1 VETLLLSLINQFGF
15 GFGVVAFFSVVLVWI
30 VRNRAST
37 QDHVQRTQVDSQAEL
52 SKSDADDRTRLIS
65 AILAL
70 AEKIGKQ
77 SEERLRKDEED
88 RKERRENLLA
98 VLSSSSKIEG
108 MMLILADN
116 TKITQSLNLSVSTME
131 GTFHDDIDGVMHGV
145 TTLKTDIVGSINGQF
160 EPFVTALQSIGS
172 QIDRLHLAITEKDTD
187 TAGAFTRL
195 LESFNRLEAVF
206 IRHLEPL
213 SFEPS
218 NTIPIDPIGESQ
230 S

>member
-1 VETLLLSLINQFGF
+1 
-15 GFGVVAFFSVVLVWI
+15 
-30 VRNRAST
+30 
-37 QDHVQRTQVDSQAEL
+37 
-52 SKSDADDRTRLIS
+52 
-65 AILAL
+65 
-70 AEKIGKQ
+70 
-77 SEERLRKDEED
+77 
-88 RKERRENLLA
+88 
-98 VLSSSSKIEG
+98 
-108 MMLILADN
+108 
-116 TKITQSLNLSVSTME
+116 
-131 GTFHDDIDGVMHGV
+131 V